1 MEADLDL
8 YPRRL
13 TNDPISPRTYR
24 NTMIPMEYNQPNQ
37 PTVLLPRIV
46 RPVALRAPN
55 VPNLP
60 NLPNLPRIVPINS
73 NRSVAVP
80 IARPTTPVRVQ
91 PVRTIPI
98 RPASPVRTTSVRP
111 ASPVRTIPVR
121 NPNTLLLSSSSSLPI
136 TSVSDRPVSPRRGLV
151 GTRVPVRSST
161 LVPVV
166 VVPLSPTRGKPLSPN
181 ISRTY
186 GGSY

>member
-24 NTMIPMEYNQPNQ
+24 NTMIPMQYNQPNQ

-98 RPASPVRTTSVRP
+98 RPASPVRT
-111 ASPVRTIPVR
+111 IPVR

-161 LVPVV
+161 LIPVV

-186 GGSY
+186 GGPY